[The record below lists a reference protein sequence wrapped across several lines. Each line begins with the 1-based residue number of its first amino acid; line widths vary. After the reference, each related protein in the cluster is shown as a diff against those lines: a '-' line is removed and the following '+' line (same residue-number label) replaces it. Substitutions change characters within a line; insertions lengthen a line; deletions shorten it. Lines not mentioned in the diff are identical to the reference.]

1 MDIKRILLISTSAA
15 VLIAPRIAA
24 AAPPWPD
31 RAASSAW
38 PDQRAEDLYDQAREL
53 IEDGRY
59 DRALDRLNRLID
71 MNTGR
76 TDAALY
82 WKAYSLGKLGQRD
95 DALTAIADMAR
106 RFKDSKWIKDAKVLE
121 VEIRQAS
128 GQPVSPDAQSDD
140 DIKLMALQG
149 LMRSD
154 EDRAV
159 TIIEQM
165 LKGNNSLKVKDRALF
180 VLSQSRSPRAQQII
194 GDAAKGNGHPDLQL
208 KAIHYLGIMSRSDSN
223 RQLLADVYR
232 ATPDPAV
239 KRAILRSFML
249 AHDSEHLVA
258 VAKTEQAPE
267 LRADAVRQLGLM
279 RAGAELADLYAN
291 EQSPEVKK
299 QILQAM
305 FLAGMGDKLIQLSK
319 NEKDQDVR
327 RSAIRNLG
335 LLRSAEASEALVS
348 VYGSDANVDVRKSVV
363 NALFLQNNAK
373 ALVDLARAEKNVEM
387 KKDIVSK
394 LSVMKSKEAADYL
407 MELLK

>member
-15 VLIAPRIAA
+15 VLMTPCVAV
-24 AAPPWPD
+24 AAPTWPGP
-31 RAASSAW
+31 AALSSW

-208 KAIHYLGIMSRSDSN
+208 KAIHYLGIMSRSESN
-223 RQLLADVYR
+223 RQLLADAYR

-267 LRADAVRQLGLM
+267 LRAEAVRQLGLM

-319 NEKDQDVR
+319 SEKDQDVR

-335 LLRSAEASEALVS
+335 MLRSAEAGEALVS
-348 VYGSDANVDVRKSVV
+348 IYGSDANVDVRKSVV
-363 NALFLQNNAK
+363 NALFVQNNAK
-373 ALVDLARAEKNVEM
+373 ALVELARAEKNVEM
-387 KKDIVSK
+387 KKEIVSK

-407 MELLK
+407 LELLK